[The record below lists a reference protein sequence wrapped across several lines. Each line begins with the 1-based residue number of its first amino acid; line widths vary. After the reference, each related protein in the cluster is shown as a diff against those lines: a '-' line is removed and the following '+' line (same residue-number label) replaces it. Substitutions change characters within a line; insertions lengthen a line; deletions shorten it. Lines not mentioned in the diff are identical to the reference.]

1 MTNSVRLTADAE
13 RDILDIYLYTL
24 EQFGLAQ
31 ADKYTSELFDRFS
44 AIAARPS
51 SGRDFSDIHPG
62 ARRANHRS
70 HAIYFRPSD
79 DGILVLR
86 ILHQKMDPARHL
98 GRE

>member
-1 MTNSVRLTADAE
+1 VTTSFRLTHDAE

-24 EQFGLAQ
+24 ERFGLPQ
-31 ADKYTSELFDRFS
+31 ADKYTSDLFDRF
-44 AIAARPS
+44 AEIAARPS
-51 SGRDFSDIHPG
+51 LGRAFGDIHPG

-70 HAIYFRPSD
+70 HAIYFRPAG
-79 DGILVLR
+79 DGILILR